1 MFWSAL
7 PGAISLGLIWGLM
20 AIGVYITY
28 KVLDF
33 ADLTVDGSICTGG
46 AVCAALMA
54 SGVNAWGAI
63 VVAIIAGALAGLVT
77 GIFHTLM
84 GIPAILSGILTQ
96 LILWSVNLKIMG
108 QANQVVDA
116 RGSYVILSQL
126 EAGWAILIMAGFLA
140 VVIGGLYW
148 FFGTE
153 AGCGIRATGN
163 NPNMSRAQGINVS
176 LNKIIGLMVSNALV
190 ALAGALLAQYQ
201 GFADIN
207 MGRGAIVIGLAA
219 VIIGEAIVTR
229 ISRNFALQLTGVVL
243 GGIIYYIVYQFVI
256 WLDLD
261 TEYLKMFSAI
271 VVAVFL
277 AIPYW
282 KKRYFSNVIR
292 RKKPP
297 QTGAPQQ
304 GSMAVQA
311 DEAAQEAAAEEAPRE
326 ETREGGGEH
335 A

>member
-1 MFWSAL
+1 MFWDAL
-7 PGAISLGLIWGLM
+7 PGAIALGMIWGIM

-46 AVCAALMA
+46 AVAAVLMA
-54 SGVNAWGAI
+54 AGVNAW
-63 VVAIIAGALAGLVT
+63 VAVLVAVLAGALAGLVT

-108 QANQVVDA
+108 QANTVVDT
-116 RGSYVILSQL
+116 RGQYVIVTQL
-126 EAGWAILIMAGFLA
+126 ETGFTILKLVAFL
-140 VVIGGLYW
+140 VVIVGALYW

-153 AGCGIRATGN
+153 AGCGIRATGS
-163 NPNMSRAQGINVS
+163 NPNMSRAQGINVN
-176 LNKIIGLMVSNALV
+176 LNKIIGLMLSNALV

-219 VIIGEAIVTR
+219 VIIGEAIVTH
-229 ISRNFALQLTGVVL
+229 ISRNFAVQLIGVVL

-271 VVAVFL
+271 VVAIFL
-277 AIPYW
+277 AVPYL
-282 KKRYFSNVIR
+282 KEKYFSKIKW

-297 QTGAPQQ
+297 KGKDK
-304 GSMAVQA
+304 GSPGQSAG
-311 DEAAQEAAAEEAPRE
+311 AAQ
-326 ETREGGGEH
+326 GGEQ
-335 A
+335 

>member
-46 AVCAALMA
+46 AVCAVLMA
-54 SGVNAWGAI
+54 SGVNAWAAI
-63 VVAIIAGALAGLVT
+63 IVAIIAGALAGLVT

-108 QANQVVDA
+108 QANQVIES
-116 RGSYVILSQL
+116 RESYVIVSQL
-126 EAGWAILIMAGFLA
+126 EAGWSILIMCGFLA

-153 AGCGIRATGN
+153 TGCGIRATGN

-176 LNKIIGLMVSNALV
+176 LNKIIGLMISNALV

-229 ISRNFALQLTGVVL
+229 ISRNFAVQLTGVVL

-256 WLDLD
+256 WLNLD

-271 VVAVFL
+271 VVAIFL

-282 KKRYFSNVIR
+282 KKRYFYKFA
-292 RKKPP
+292 KKRPP
-297 QTGAPQQ
+297 
-304 GSMAVQA
+304 
-311 DEAAQEAAAEEAPRE
+311 
-326 ETREGGGEH
+326 EGGGTDAAGASGEQAAAPQAQETERLETPAEAEGGEH
-335 A
+335 V

>member
-1 MFWSAL
+1 MFWDAL
-7 PGAISLGLIWGLM
+7 PGAIALGMIWGIM

-46 AVCAALMA
+46 AVAAVLMA
-54 SGVNAWGAI
+54 AGVNAW
-63 VVAIIAGALAGLVT
+63 VAVLVAVLAGALAGLVT

-108 QANQVVDA
+108 QANTVVDT
-116 RGSYVILSQL
+116 RGQYVIVTQL
-126 EAGWAILIMAGFLA
+126 ETGFTILKLVAFL
-140 VVIGGLYW
+140 VVIVGALYW

-153 AGCGIRATGN
+153 AGCGIRATGS
-163 NPNMSRAQGINVS
+163 NPNMSRAQGINVN
-176 LNKIIGLMVSNALV
+176 LNKIIGLMLSNALV

-219 VIIGEAIVTR
+219 VIIGEAIVTH
-229 ISRNFALQLTGVVL
+229 ISRNFAVQLVGVVL

-271 VVAVFL
+271 VVAIFL
-277 AIPYW
+277 AVPYL
-282 KKRYFSNVIR
+282 KEKYFSKIKW

-297 QTGAPQQ
+297 KGEDK
-304 GSMAVQA
+304 GSPGQSAG
-311 DEAAQEAAAEEAPRE
+311 AAQ
-326 ETREGGGEH
+326 GGEQ
-335 A
+335 

>member
-7 PGAISLGLIWGLM
+7 PGAIALGLIWGIM

-46 AVCAALMA
+46 AVCAVLMA
-54 SGVNAWGAI
+54 AGVNAWLAI
-63 VVAIIAGALAGLVT
+63 LVAMLAGALAGLVT

-108 QANQVVDA
+108 QANTAVDT
-116 RGSYVILSQL
+116 RGQYVIISATSM
-126 EAGWAILIMAGFLA
+126 ENTAWSILILVGFIA
-140 VVIGGLYW
+140 VIVGLLYW

-153 AGCGIRATGN
+153 MGCGIRATGN
-163 NPNMSRAQGINVS
+163 NPNMSRAQGINVN
-176 LNKIIGLMVSNALV
+176 LNKIIGLMLSNALV
-190 ALAGALLAQYQ
+190 ALAGALLVQYQ

-229 ISRNFALQLTGVVL
+229 ISRNFAVQLLGVVL

-256 WLDLD
+256 WLNID
-261 TEYLKMFSAI
+261 TEYLKMLAAI
-271 VVAVFL
+271 VVAIFL
-277 AIPYW
+277 AVPYL
-282 KKRYFSNVIR
+282 KEKYFSKIKWKR
-292 RKKPP
+292 RKKAGP
-297 QTGAPQQ
+297 
-304 GSMAVQA
+304 VA
-311 DEAAQEAAAEEAPRE
+311 DG
-326 ETREGGGEH
+326 EGLAGGDGDGK
-335 A
+335 

>member
-7 PGAISLGLIWGLM
+7 PGAIALGLIWGIM

-46 AVCAALMA
+46 AVCAVLMA
-54 SGVNAWGAI
+54 AGVNAWLAI
-63 VVAIIAGALAGLVT
+63 LVAMLAGALAGLVT

-108 QANQVVDA
+108 QANTAVDT
-116 RGSYVILSQL
+116 RGQYVIISATSM
-126 EAGWAILIMAGFLA
+126 ENTAWSILILVGFIA
-140 VVIGGLYW
+140 VIVGLLYW
-148 FFGTE
+148 LFGTE
-153 AGCGIRATGN
+153 MGCGIRATGN
-163 NPNMSRAQGINVS
+163 NPNMSRAQGINVN
-176 LNKIIGLMVSNALV
+176 LNKIIGLMLSNALV
-190 ALAGALLAQYQ
+190 ALAGALLVQYQ

-229 ISRNFALQLTGVVL
+229 ISRNFAVQLLGVVL

-256 WLDLD
+256 WLNID
-261 TEYLKMFSAI
+261 TEYLKMLAAI
-271 VVAVFL
+271 VVAIFL
-277 AIPYW
+277 AVPYL
-282 KKRYFSNVIR
+282 KEKYFSKIKWKR
-292 RKKPP
+292 RKKAGP
-297 QTGAPQQ
+297 A
-304 GSMAVQA
+304 A
-311 DEAAQEAAAEEAPRE
+311 DG
-326 ETREGGGEH
+326 EGLAGGDGDGK
-335 A
+335 